1 MDCGLRNE
9 LDASICNELDR
20 MIVRVNEGE
29 WLDSEAADR
38 IARAMRAAKDRLH
51 QLVS

>member
-1 MDCGLRNE
+1 MDCELRNE
-9 LDASICNELDR
+9 LDVSICNELAR
-20 MIVRVNEGE
+20 MIVRVREGE

-38 IARAMRAAKDRLH
+38 IIRAMSASKDRLH